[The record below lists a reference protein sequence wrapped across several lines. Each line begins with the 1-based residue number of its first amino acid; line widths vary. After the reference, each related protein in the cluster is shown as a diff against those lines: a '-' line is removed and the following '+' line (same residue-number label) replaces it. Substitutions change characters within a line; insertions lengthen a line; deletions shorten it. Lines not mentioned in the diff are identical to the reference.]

1 MNKQETTAACRHIHL
16 STTQLRLQPSLGE
29 TAWGDYWLPFGLTQ
43 SGHKLANLPA
53 IVCTETALSCPVEP
67 TVSRYDRSDSN
78 VTHHSPPLL
87 VVCAS
92 SSSTFSSVFLVLLF
106 QSCAISLSIRVC
118 IPFFLAR
125 TLIFSSTLCPAKHLT
140 FVWQCFSLDVYTCRL
155 CVLCISVGVLSLHL
169 SSCMSLS
176 CVDGSLYAS
185 RLQRSGETPAQRLTL
200 KKSREVLSWL
210 SELLLISFLIL
221 WALVQTT
228 ELN

>member
-1 MNKQETTAACRHIHL
+1 MQTHSFRHHIAQAPAL
-16 STTQLRLQPSLGE
+16 SGWDWLRGLLI
-29 TAWGDYWLPFGLTQ
+29 AIWLTQ

-78 VTHHSPPLL
+78 VTHQSPPLL

-92 SSSTFSSVFLVLLF
+92 SSSIFSSVFLVLLF

-140 FVWQCFSLDVYTCRL
+140 FVWQCFSLEVYTSPL
-155 CVLCISVGVLSLHL
+155 CPLYLCGCPLTSPLLMYVSILRRRISLRVKVAEVWRNPGTKV
-169 SSCMSLS
+169 
-176 CVDGSLYAS
+176 
-185 RLQRSGETPAQRLTL
+185 RFEKEQRSIVSIIRVVAD
-200 KKSREVLSWL
+200 
-210 SELLLISFLIL
+210 
-221 WALVQTT
+221 
-228 ELN
+228 